1 MLLSS
6 LLLTI
11 ALSPSFAASDVDS
24 ELRSGK
30 GMVVSTSRLAADIGH
45 QILEDGGNAVDA
57 AIAVQFALGVTEPAF
72 VGPFDGC
79 NIVMYN
85 ATDGVVRNLDARE
98 EAPENFHGNIWCQNP
113 DCFQNES
120 CDCSRGP
127 FNTSELETGSLGFGV
142 PGCMAAV
149 KRLID
154 EGRTT
159 KSLKEL
165 VAPAVELARKGHE
178 MDPFLY
184 SMFEQEAK
192 YLAYFNE
199 TARMYLNA
207 DMSPKY
213 KPGDLFKNPDLANL
227 MEQLAEDGGI
237 DDMYTGNLA
246 RLIVDTAKKG
256 INRVTGRYS
265 PVELSDLASYRAVY
279 RAPVVTKYRDT
290 VVYGPALPYSGGKP
304 ISNAQLDRAL

>member
-1 MLLSS
+1 MPSIVMLLSS

-120 CDCSRGP
+120 CDCSRALLTPASLRREVSG
-127 FNTSELETGSLGFGV
+127 LGFLGV
-142 PGCMAAV
+142 W
-149 KRLID
+149 
-154 EGRTT
+154 
-159 KSLKEL
+159 
-165 VAPAVELARKGHE
+165 
-178 MDPFLY
+178 
-184 SMFEQEAK
+184 
-192 YLAYFNE
+192 
-199 TARMYLNA
+199 
-207 DMSPKY
+207 
-213 KPGDLFKNPDLANL
+213 
-227 MEQLAEDGGI
+227 
-237 DDMYTGNLA
+237 
-246 RLIVDTAKKG
+246 
-256 INRVTGRYS
+256 
-265 PVELSDLASYRAVY
+265 
-279 RAPVVTKYRDT
+279 
-290 VVYGPALPYSGGKP
+290 LPLRG
-304 ISNAQLDRAL
+304 